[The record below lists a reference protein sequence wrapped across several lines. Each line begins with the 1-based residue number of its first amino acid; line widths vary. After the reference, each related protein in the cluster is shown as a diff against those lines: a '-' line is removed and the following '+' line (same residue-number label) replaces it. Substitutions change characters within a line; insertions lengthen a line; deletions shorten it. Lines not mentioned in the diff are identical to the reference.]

1 MLPMDGSTPAWAKEV
16 SGPAPKL
23 SNVTVHSYFP
33 QLAKI
38 VAKSASLRALIL
50 SARKTMQD
58 ARTY

>member
-1 MLPMDGSTPAWAKEV
+1 MLPMDGSTPACAKEV

-33 QLAKI
+33 QPAKT
-38 VAKSASLRALIL
+38 VEKSASLRAVIL
-50 SARKTMQD
+50 RARQTMQD